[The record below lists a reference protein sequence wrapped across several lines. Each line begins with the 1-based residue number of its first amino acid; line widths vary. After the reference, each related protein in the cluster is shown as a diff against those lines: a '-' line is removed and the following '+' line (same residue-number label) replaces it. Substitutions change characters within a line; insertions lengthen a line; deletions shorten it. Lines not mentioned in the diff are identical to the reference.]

1 MTYQKSRLTA
11 LQNQNTQ
18 LTLDKASLQNQ
29 VYTLQ
34 NQVDGYS
41 TSGLL
46 TATATISYGQG
57 DENRNAQAASFTV
70 NGSPLT
76 YVGFVHS
83 AIAGASGGGSTN
95 DNARSGTLRW
105 RIYAGNSGDYS
116 TPLGPEGYMSIGGN
130 GCYGGVSSTW
140 GASILTGVY
149 RNIWLWGKE
158 DPGNYQGCS
167 VTVTLYYRT

>member
-1 MTYQKSRLTA
+1 MTYLKSRLTA
-11 LQNQNTQ
+11 LQNQNSI
-18 LTLDKASLQNQ
+18 LISEKA
-29 VYTLQ
+29 TLQ
-34 NQVDGYS
+34 NQLNGYS

-57 DENRNAQAASFTV
+57 DENRNAQAASFAV

-105 RIYAGNSGDYS
+105 RIYAGNAGDYS
-116 TPLGPEGYMSIGGN
+116 TPLSPEGYMSIGGN

-149 RNIWLWGKE
+149 GNIWLWGKD

>member
-1 MTYQKSRLTA
+1 MTYLKSRLTA
-11 LQNQNTQ
+11 LQNQNSI
-18 LTLDKASLQNQ
+18 LISEKA
-29 VYTLQ
+29 TLQ
-34 NQVDGYS
+34 NQLNGYS

-105 RIYAGNSGDYS
+105 RIYAGNAGDYS
-116 TPLGPEGYMSIGGN
+116 TPLSPEGYMSIGGN

-149 RNIWLWGKE
+149 GNIWLWGKD